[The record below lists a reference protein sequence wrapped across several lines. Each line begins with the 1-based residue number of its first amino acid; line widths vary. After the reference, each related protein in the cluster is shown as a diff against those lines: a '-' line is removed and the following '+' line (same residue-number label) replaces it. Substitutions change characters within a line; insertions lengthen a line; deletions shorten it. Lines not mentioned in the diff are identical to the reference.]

1 MKKLLLASVLLVVAC
16 SSGGEG
22 DSNGNVVVG
31 GGNVAGA
38 TGGAPADI
46 GGLTGLY
53 EGPAGTPRNQMCIAG
68 GGEGGSQRF
77 GLIVWGP
84 ALHSCAGSGTVRREG
99 DRLKLA
105 MAGDSECTIEA
116 TISGKTVKLPTLVPP
131 GCRYYCGARA
141 TLGGAELTQTGTDRT
156 AAMRAK
162 DIVGDP
168 LCGDQSN

>member
-1 MKKLLLASVLLVVAC
+1 MRKLLLPLLLLIAAC

-22 DSNGNVVVG
+22 DSNGNVLVG
-31 GGNVAGA
+31 GGNAAG
-38 TGGAPADI
+38 GSGVGAAPGAI
-46 GGLTGLY
+46 AGMTGLY

-68 GGEGGSQRF
+68 GKF
-77 GLIVWGP
+77 GLIVWGS
-84 ALHSCAGSGTVRREG
+84 AQHSCAGSGTVTREG

-116 TISGKTVKLPTLVPP
+116 AISGKTVKLPTLIPP

-141 TLGGAELTQTGTDRT
+141 TLGGAELTQTGTTEADAR
-156 AAMRAK
+156 RAT

-168 LCGDQSN
+168 LCGGEGGE